1 MGFEGSGGGIILD
14 KQVSVGQLGTD
25 ELFDFMVERKLA
37 RKEVFHLV
45 DPKLGHDQ
53 AISKVDAKLIPAP
66 TTARM
71 LIESALQILEGHPNI
86 DPLGSLI
93 NQIYPGLPLRD
104 LPIRPIRKGMN
115 RLPIQLVPKFFE
127 VRHCKHAIPFEK
139 FSLLFPAR

>member
-53 AISKVDAKLIPAP
+53 AISKVD
-66 TTARM
+66 
-71 LIESALQILEGHPNI
+71 
-86 DPLGSLI
+86 
-93 NQIYPGLPLRD
+93 YFWGLD
-104 LPIRPIRKGMN
+104 
-115 RLPIQLVPKFFE
+115 F
-127 VRHCKHAIPFEK
+127 
-139 FSLLFPAR
+139 